1 MFYWFTFLIVL
12 IVWTWKSGKGAKVR
26 PARGHVPYKQHISHI
41 GAGGIGD
48 SDDDFWGETIFTSS
62 DERSQSEFESA
73 GVNPATGLT
82 MNGMIDVGGNFY
94 GTSWDSNDMHS
105 SMDTELFEDS
115 LMSDS
120 TMSSDSLW
128 DDSFMSDSF
137 SSFDSNWDDSW

>member
-26 PARGHVPYKQHISHI
+26 PARGHVPYKGHESHI
-41 GAGGIGD
+41 TVSGTSD
-48 SDDDFWGETIFTSS
+48 PDDVFLSDDDLTSS
-62 DERSQSEFESA
+62 EVRLHSNCD
-73 GVNPATGLT
+73 VNPATGLI
-82 MNGMIDVGGNFY
+82 MINGMIDSGGNPY
-94 GTSWDSNDMHS
+94 GISLDSYDMHS